1 VLLPSLGLR
10 LRIALTVALVC
21 LLVVGALGV
30 TLYTASE
37 NLEDALMQQLVDGEM
52 DYLVERH
59 RQDPGFVPQPAA
71 NFQNYIVRGPED
83 RERLP
88 AHMRELG
95 VGYHEA
101 FVGEEEFEVLVR
113 EANGVRYYIAYE
125 VGLYEQREQSF
136 KILVWIT
143 VLAAAFVSLALG
155 YWLSGV
161 LVSQVTGLAREVSD
175 LKPGRPRGALARP
188 DQVPEVALLAR
199 AFDDY
204 QARIEQMIRRE
215 QEFTANASHELRTP
229 LTAIKTSSELLL
241 ADPKLSDKSR
251 ARVVQVNEAAAR
263 MAEQIQALL
272 FLARGKALGEV
283 EPVVLADCIAEAVEP
298 CRAEIERKG
307 LAFEM
312 AVVPDAVLDLNYQ
325 ALRFVLTNLIRNA
338 VNYTDRGF
346 VKVGYASRRLTV
358 ADSGRG
364 MNPEHLPRVFERF
377 FRNEYAAGSMGLG
390 LSIVK
395 SVCDHYGWGITVD
408 SAPAMGS
415 TFSITLL

>member
-1 VLLPSLGLR
+1 MLLPSLGLR

-21 LLVVGALGV
+21 LLVVGGLGV

-59 RQDPGFVPQPAA
+59 RQDPVFVPQPAA
-71 NFQNYIVRGPED
+71 NFQNYIVRSPED

-101 FVGEEEFEVLVR
+101 FVGKEEFEVLVR
-113 EANGVRYYIAYE
+113 EANGVRYYVAYE
-125 VGLYEQREQSF
+125 VGLYEQREHSF
-136 KILVWIT
+136 KILAWIA

-188 DQVPEVALLAR
+188 DQDPEVALLAR

-204 QARIEQMIRRE
+204 QARIETMIRRE

-229 LTAIKTSSELLL
+229 LTAITTSCELLL
-241 ADPKLSDKSR
+241 ADPSLGPMAR
-251 ARVVQVNEAAAR
+251 ARVVQVIDSATR
-263 MAEQIQALL
+263 MAEQIEALL
-272 FLARGKALGEV
+272 LLARGDSLGEI
-283 EPVVLADCIAEAVEP
+283 EPVVLADCVAEAAAPV
-298 CRAEIERKG
+298 RAEIARKG
-307 LAFEM
+307 LALEV
-312 AVVPDAVLDLNYQ
+312 AVASDAVLDLNYQ
-325 ALRFVLTNLIRNA
+325 GLRLVLANLIRNA
-338 VNYTDRGF
+338 VHYTERGGIRI
-346 VKVGYASRRLTV
+346 GYATKCLQVT
-358 ADSGRG
+358 DSGRG
-364 MNPEHLPRVFERF
+364 ISADSLPRVFERF
-377 FRNEYAAGSMGLG
+377 FRDEQSGGMGLG
-390 LSIVK
+390 LAIVK
-395 SVCDHYGWGITVD
+395 RVCDHYGWRIEVR
-408 SAPAMGS
+408 SAPMKGTTVS
-415 TFSITLL
+415 LLLS